1 MRVCS
6 LSSVKNRIV
15 LGQPLAFSVRDTD
28 RTLLLA
34 RGQVIADEAQLSALM
49 NRGALVEVH
58 ELAEAMRQPVGQP
71 RSAAYLR
78 DRLPEE
84 WDRGL
89 QDVRN
94 ALSADAGRMAEAL
107 DGATTLLLS
116 LIDSSPAVA
125 LAQVVRQPESASG
138 HYGVT
143 HSLHAATACH
153 AAARYLG
160 WGPDDQRRAFQA
172 ALTMNLGMLDLQA
185 RLSSQV
191 SPLTAMQREAIHEH
205 PIRSVEMLSAAG
217 IDDPDW
223 LEAVLQHH
231 ETPDG
236 GGYPHGLSDI
246 GELAEML
253 RYADIY
259 TARLSSRA
267 NRPAMSAAQ
276 AGRELHQMAAQSPLA
291 AALIKAFGIF
301 PPGSVVRLASGE
313 IGLVVRN
320 GEKAHRP
327 MVSVLTNANGE
338 PRHTPVL
345 RDSSRED
352 HAVVALLPTHAS
364 PIRLSDERIAT
375 LIAANS

>member
-15 LGQPLAFSVRDTD
+15 LGQPLAFSVRDAD

-34 RGQVIADEAQLSALM
+34 RGQVIADGAQLDALM
-49 NRGALVEVH
+49 RRGALVEVH
-58 ELAEAMRQPVGQP
+58 ELTEAMRPGRP
-71 RSAAYLR
+71 SSATSLR

-89 QDVRN
+89 ADVRN
-94 ALSADAGRMAEAL
+94 ALSAAPERLAEAL
-107 DGATTLLLS
+107 DGATALLMS
-116 LIDSSPAVA
+116 LIDCSPEMA
-125 LAQVVRQPESASG
+125 LAQVVRQPESGSG

-143 HSLHAATACH
+143 HSLHAATACQ

-191 SPLTAMQREAIHEH
+191 SPLTSMQREAIHEH

-217 IDDPDW
+217 IDDNDW

-236 GGYPHGLSDI
+236 RGYPHGISDI

-253 RYADIY
+253 RYADVY

-313 IGLVVRN
+313 VGLVVKN
-320 GEKAHRP
+320 GDKAHRP
-327 MVSVLTNANGE
+327 MVSALTNANGE
-338 PRHTPVL
+338 PRQSPVL
-345 RDSSRED
+345 RDSSRDD
-352 HAVVALLPTHAS
+352 HAIVALLPPHAS
-364 PIRLSDERIAT
+364 PIRLSDERIAM
-375 LIAANS
+375 LIAGA

>member
-15 LGQPLAFSVRDTD
+15 LGQPLNFSVRDSD

-34 RGQVIADEAQLSALM
+34 RGQVIADATQLDALM
-49 NRGALVEVH
+49 RRGALVEVH
-58 ELAEAMRQPVGQP
+58 ELTESMRPGNRVASVAT
-71 RSAAYLR
+71 RRERLSA
-78 DRLPEE
+78 E

-94 ALSADAGRMAEAL
+94 ALSATPDRLAEAL
-107 DGATTLLLS
+107 NGTTELLLS
-116 LIDSSPAVA
+116 LIDCSPEMA
-125 LAQVVRQPESASG
+125 LAQVVRQPETASG
-138 HYGVT
+138 HYGVN

-160 WGPDDQRRAFQA
+160 WDPDDQRRAFQA

-191 SPLTAMQREAIHEH
+191 SPLTAMQREAIQAH
-205 PIRSVEMLSAAG
+205 PIRSVEMLDAAG
-217 IDDPDW
+217 ITDRDW

-231 ETPDG
+231 EVPDG
-236 GGYPHGLSDI
+236 SGYPHGINDV

-313 IGLVVRN
+313 VGLVVRN
-320 GEKAHRP
+320 GDKAHRP
-327 MVSVLTNANGE
+327 MVAALTNANGE
-338 PRHTPVL
+338 PRHTPVV
-345 RDSSRED
+345 RDSNRD
-352 HAVVALLPTHAS
+352 DLAVVALLPAHAS
-364 PIRLSDERIAT
+364 PIRLSDERIAA
-375 LIAANS
+375 LITGA

>member
-15 LGQPLAFSVRDTD
+15 LGQPLSFSVRDAD

-34 RGQVIADEAQLSALM
+34 RGQVIADEAQLDALM
-49 NRGALVEVH
+49 RRGALVEVH
-58 ELAEAMRQPVGQP
+58 ELAEAMRPGARTGSSSP
-71 RSAAYLR
+71 RR
-78 DRLPEE
+78 DQLPAE

-94 ALSADAGRMAEAL
+94 ALSATPDRLAGAL
-107 DGATTLLLS
+107 TGATTMLLS
-116 LIDSSPAVA
+116 LIDSSPEMA
-125 LAQVVRQPESASG
+125 LAQVVRQPETASG
-138 HYGVT
+138 HYGVN

-172 ALTMNLGMLDLQA
+172 GLTMNLGMLDLQA

-191 SPLTAMQREAIHEH
+191 SPLTSMQREAINDH

-217 IDDPDW
+217 IEDRDW

-231 ETPDG
+231 EVPDG
-236 GGYPHGLSDI
+236 SGYPHGITDI

-291 AALIKAFGIF
+291 SALIKSFGIF
-301 PPGSVVRLASGE
+301 PPGSLVRLASGE
-313 IGLVVRN
+313 VGLVVRN
-320 GEKAHRP
+320 GDKAHRP
-327 MVSVLTNANGE
+327 MVSALTNANGE

-345 RDSSRED
+345 RDSSRDD
-352 HAVVALLPTHAS
+352 HAVVALLPAHAS
-364 PIRLSDERIAT
+364 PIRLSDERIAS
-375 LIAANS
+375 LIAGA

>member
-15 LGQPLAFSVRDTD
+15 LGQPLAFSVRDAD

-34 RGQVIADEAQLSALM
+34 RGQVIEDEAQLDALM
-49 NRGALVEVH
+49 RRGALVEVH
-58 ELAEAMRQPVGQP
+58 ELTESMRPGARPGSTTP
-71 RSAAYLR
+71 RR
-78 DRLPEE
+78 ERLAEE
-84 WDRGL
+84 WDRGMS
-89 QDVRN
+89 DVRN
-94 ALSADAGRMAEAL
+94 ALSATPDRLSEAL
-107 DGATTLLLS
+107 SGATTMMLS
-116 LIDSSPAVA
+116 LIHSSPEMA

-160 WGPDDQRRAFQA
+160 WGPDEQRRAFQA

-191 SPLTAMQREAIHEH
+191 SPLTSMQREAINDH
-205 PIRSVEMLSAAG
+205 PIRSVEMLSAGG
-217 IDDPDW
+217 IEDRDW

-231 ETPDG
+231 EVPDG
-236 GGYPHGLSDI
+236 TGYPHGTSDI

-301 PPGSVVRLASGE
+301 PPGSLVRLASGE
-313 IGLVVRN
+313 VGLVVRN
-320 GEKAHRP
+320 GDKAHRP

-345 RDSSRED
+345 RDSSRDD
-352 HAVVALLPTHAS
+352 HAVVALLPAHAS
-364 PIRLSDERIAT
+364 PIRLSEERIAL
-375 LIAANS
+375 LIAGA

>member
-34 RGQVIADEAQLSALM
+34 RGQVIADQAQLDALM
-49 NRGALVEVH
+49 RRGALVDAN
-58 ELAEAMRQPVGQP
+58 ELAESARQAAPAP
-71 RSAAYLR
+71 TRSAAYLR
-78 DRLPEE
+78 ERLPEE
-84 WDRGL
+84 WDRG
-89 QDVRN
+89 QQEVRN
-94 ALSADAGRMAEAL
+94 ALSASPERMAGAL
-107 DGATTLLLS
+107 DGATALMLT
-116 LIDSSPAVA
+116 LIDSSPEVA
-125 LAQVVRQPESASG
+125 LSQVVRQPESTSG

-172 ALTMNLGMLDLQA
+172 ALTMNLGML
-185 RLSSQV
+185 
-191 SPLTAMQREAIHEH
+191 
-205 PIRSVEMLSAAG
+205 
-217 IDDPDW
+217 
-223 LEAVLQHH
+223 QHH

-236 GGYPHGLSDI
+236 RGYPHGVSDV

-253 RYADIY
+253 RYADVY

-291 AALIKAFGIF
+291 AALIKSFGIF
-301 PPGSVVRLASGE
+301 PPGSLVRLASGE
-313 IGLVVRN
+313 VGLVVRN
-320 GEKAHRP
+320 GDKAHRP
-327 MVSVLTNANGE
+327 MVSALTNANGE

-345 RDSSRED
+345 RDSSRDD
-352 HAVVALLPTHAS
+352 HAVVALLPAHGS
-364 PIRLSDERIAT
+364 PIRLSDERIAA
-375 LIAANS
+375 LIASA

>member
-15 LGQPLAFSVRDTD
+15 LGQPLNFSVRDSD

-34 RGQVIADEAQLSALM
+34 RGQVIADEAQLDALLR
-49 NRGALVEVH
+49 RGALVEVH
-58 ELAEAMRQPVGQP
+58 ELTEAMRPGGP
-71 RSAAYLR
+71 RAGHVAMR
-78 DRLPEE
+78 RERLTAE

-94 ALSADAGRMAEAL
+94 ALSATPDRLADALSG
-107 DGATTLLLS
+107 TTELMLS
-116 LIDSSPAVA
+116 LIDCSPEMA
-125 LAQVVRQPESASG
+125 LAQVVRQPETASG
-138 HYGVT
+138 HYGVN

-191 SPLTAMQREAIHEH
+191 SPLTSMQREAIQAH
-205 PIRSVEMLSAAG
+205 PIRSVEMLDAAG
-217 IDDPDW
+217 IDDRDW
-223 LEAVLQHH
+223 LDAVLQHH
-231 ETPDG
+231 EVPDG
-236 GGYPHGLSDI
+236 SGYPHGLNDV

-313 IGLVVRN
+313 VGLVVRN
-320 GEKAHRP
+320 GDKAHRP
-327 MVSVLTNANGE
+327 MVSALTNANGE

-345 RDSSRED
+345 RDSSRDD
-352 HAVVALLPTHAS
+352 HAVVALLPAHAS
-364 PIRLSDERIAT
+364 PIRLSDERIAA
-375 LIAANS
+375 LIAGT

>member
-15 LGQPLAFSVRDTD
+15 LGQPLNFSVRDSD

-34 RGQVIADEAQLSALM
+34 RGQVIADEAQLDALLR
-49 NRGALVEVH
+49 RGALVEVH
-58 ELAEAMRQPVGQP
+58 ELTEAMRPGGP
-71 RSAAYLR
+71 RAGHVAMR
-78 DRLPEE
+78 RERLTAE

-94 ALSADAGRMAEAL
+94 ALSATPDRLADALSG
-107 DGATTLLLS
+107 TTELMLS
-116 LIDSSPAVA
+116 LIDCSPEMA
-125 LAQVVRQPESASG
+125 LAQVVRQPETASG
-138 HYGVT
+138 HYGVN

-191 SPLTAMQREAIHEH
+191 SPLTSMQREAIQAH
-205 PIRSVEMLSAAG
+205 PIRSVEMLEAAG
-217 IDDPDW
+217 IDDRDW
-223 LEAVLQHH
+223 LDAVLQHH
-231 ETPDG
+231 EVPDG
-236 GGYPHGLSDI
+236 SGYPHGLNDV

-313 IGLVVRN
+313 VGLVVRN
-320 GEKAHRP
+320 GDKAHRP
-327 MVSVLTNANGE
+327 MVSALTNANGE

-345 RDSSRED
+345 RDSSRDD
-352 HAVVALLPTHAS
+352 HAVVALLPAHAS
-364 PIRLSDERIAT
+364 PIRLSDERIAA
-375 LIAANS
+375 LIAGT